1 MKKIVGKLSTA
12 KWADSYLL
20 TEKDVNNWLSFFL
33 PLVFNKD
40 TNIQAEVIRG
50 LELIVPRLHRS
61 SYQAYPIWTNIKK
74 EIIETYTKNVR
85 EMFDNNDPQWHVVCN
100 ILLNILDAVIANN
113 TVAIN
118 TFLPIIELAFRSENL
133 KSRADAFLCWK
144 EMIKIFVRFKQITD
158 PKRIKLICIPLKS
171 SRSKTK
177 EIAENKFDVW
187 WTLIQT
193 LGGAVIDHTHLVES
207 FIYFC
212 VGPFG
217 KQNEP
222 LGSYLVDK
230 NVHLASPGKM

>member
-1 MKKIVGKLSTA
+1 MKGTDGYIF
-12 KWADSYLL
+12 

-40 TNIQAEVIRG
+40 TNIQSEVIQG
-50 LELIVPRLHRS
+50 LKLLVPKLHKS
-61 SYQAYPIWTNIKK
+61 AYQTFTVWPVIRKD
-74 EIIETYTKNVR
+74 IIETYTKHVR
-85 EMFDNNDPQWHVVCN
+85 EMFDKNKPEWYTICN
-100 ILLNILDAVIANN
+100 ILLNILDEVIANS

-118 TFLPIIELAFRSENL
+118 TFLPIIELAFRSDNY

-144 EMIKIFVRFKQITD
+144 EMIKIFIKFKQIAD

-187 WTLIQT
+187 WTLVQAIGEK
-193 LGGAVIDHTHLVES
+193 LIEHTHLIES
-207 FIYFC
+207 FVYFC

-222 LGSYLVDK
+222 LGSYLSDRTL
-230 NVHLASPGKM
+230 HLASPGKM